1 MFRQFCSISV
11 TQVPPDLSK
20 CEWKTV
26 ARAAVGFF
34 FAFEQGVERVC
45 QEFWTNSIP
54 ANLKAK
60 KKCVIDLNGELEE
73 FQWATTCCYFFWRN
87 PLRGCRMKVFFW
99 GGAFHQGFTTALPG
113 VFGSFQRVVCMRVMC
128 GWVEL
133 MPRRASQGE
142 KQWPKKHG
150 RWYITH
156 LYRDSVSLSHGCT
169 LKKSLAGWC
178 GVSLQSTWL
187 DRVGWDGLEYQLH
200 FACDSFLVAKKTRFT
215 E

>member
-1 MFRQFCSISV
+1 MV
-11 TQVPPDLSK
+11 
-20 CEWKTV
+20 
-26 ARAAVGFF
+26 
-34 FAFEQGVERVC
+34 
-45 QEFWTNSIP
+45 
-54 ANLKAK
+54 
-60 KKCVIDLNGELEE
+60 ELEE
-73 FQWATTCCYFFWRN
+73 FQWATLLLFFLQN

-156 LYRDSVSLSHGCT
+156 LYRDSVSLSPWLYLEKKLGRMMWSVPPKHVVGSCGMGRPGIPAT
-169 LKKSLAGWC
+169 LCMWQLLGGKKN
-178 GVSLQSTWL
+178 
-187 DRVGWDGLEYQLH
+187 
-200 FACDSFLVAKKTRFT
+200 
-215 E
+215 